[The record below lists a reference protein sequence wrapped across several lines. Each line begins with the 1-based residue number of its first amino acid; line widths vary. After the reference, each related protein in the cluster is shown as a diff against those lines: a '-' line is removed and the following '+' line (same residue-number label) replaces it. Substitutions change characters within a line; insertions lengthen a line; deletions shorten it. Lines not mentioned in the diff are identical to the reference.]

1 MCLFPTLIQ
10 SKEVFFADSF
20 FPRFSCV
27 SCLRGMEL
35 LANLSLLGVFFADNA
50 NFGHFQNTLKTIGCD
65 VFHVFFAYETINNI
79 EQ

>member
-1 MCLFPTLIQ
+1 
-10 SKEVFFADSF
+10 
-20 FPRFSCV
+20 
-27 SCLRGMEL
+27 MEL